1 MLNKGIVRVS
11 FSECNLILPS
21 EIELVYATDKG
32 WHILALKSLAQRLDK
47 GRLAGALN
55 AVEADDKGVVGRLF
69 AVEFELR
76 ENEGEAN
83 LSFVVDEV
91 GSHDLIKIR
100 ISYCAYTG
108 HGSENDSTVW
118 VLVAQP

>member
-1 MLNKGIVRVS
+1 MLNKGIVRVG
-11 FSECNLILPS
+11 FSEGNLILAS
-21 EIELVYATDKG
+21 EIELIYATDKG
-32 WHILALKSLAQRLDK
+32 GHMLALKSLAQCLDK

-55 AVEADDKGVVGRLF
+55 TVEADDEGAVGRLF

-91 GSHDLIKIR
+91 GSHDLIKIW
-100 ISYCAYTG
+100 ISYCACTG

-118 VLVAQP
+118 VLIAQP

>member
-11 FSECNLILPS
+11 FSEGNLILAS
-21 EIELVYATDKG
+21 EIELIYATDKG
-32 WHILALKSLAQRLDK
+32 GHMLALESLAQCLDK

-55 AVEADDKGVVGRLF
+55 TVEADDKGAVGRLF

-76 ENEGEAN
+76 EDEGEAN

-91 GSHDLIKIR
+91 GSHDLIKI
-100 ISYCAYTG
+100 
-108 HGSENDSTVW
+108 
-118 VLVAQP
+118 